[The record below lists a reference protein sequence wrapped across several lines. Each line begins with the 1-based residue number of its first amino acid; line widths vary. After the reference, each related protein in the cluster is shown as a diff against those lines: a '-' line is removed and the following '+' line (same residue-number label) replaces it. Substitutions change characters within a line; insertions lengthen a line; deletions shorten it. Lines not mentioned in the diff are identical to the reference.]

1 MNYLHNF
8 MAFEVEGKVALQSY
22 QALVKYTIRPLG
34 GDKRYLLK
42 FGTGLGKTYSAI
54 LAL

>member
-1 MNYLHNF
+1 
-8 MAFEVEGKVALQSY
+8 MAFDIEGTLALQSY

-34 GDKRYLLK
+34 GEKRYLLK